1 MARIR
6 RYGLAT
12 ALCMCIGMASAQT
25 TTCPLFVHKT
35 AIKQYVDSGA
45 VLPVRGTVVCAV
57 RYKGGIYKSPLGQNT
72 PVLIPNTTDAT
83 NANATQI
90 TEDGQWVLYNS
101 GGPTLIRIDGQY
113 KTKVPVVSYGGE
125 GCCTFWWH
133 APSGKLEVVYRA
145 SGDKIVHAVPVTFGA
160 AAPAFG
166 TDHIIAQFN
175 SAMEFTMGVSGN
187 HMFLRVDDSHFGV
200 KMVTIPNNGNGT
212 ATETNFYVPAGNDYP
227 SWGCMCTISHGGT
240 VCAYNPGYDQWC
252 GCLADEFCLLRH
264 KSVVLLPF
272 QESTAPSVGWQAVL
286 LKTRAISV
294 NWAPANF
301 LLFNPKDST
310 HGLDTNNLG
319 SDVKGW
325 CYTNDSTYCVGD
337 AMGQKIGADSGTIWL
352 VHYPTNTWTRILR
365 MDPTNRLA
373 FPAVWIDKSVNT
385 TSPLPGNRC
394 GYRTVPSQRSSMI
407 DIRGRIV
414 SNAGTAQ
421 KLTPGVYYSVAAD
434 GVMKRIVVGR

>member
-1 MARIR
+1 MYR
-6 RYGLAT
+6 LA
-12 ALCMCIGMASAQT
+12 AAFLVCVGMASAQT
-25 TTCPLFVHKT
+25 TTCPAFVHKT
-35 AIKQYVDSGA
+35 AIVQYVDSGA

-57 RYKGGIYKSPLGQNT
+57 RYKGGIYKSPLGQNN
-72 PVLIPNTTDAT
+72 PALIPNTSDAT
-83 NANATQI
+83 NANSTQI
-90 TEDGQWVLYNS
+90 TEDGQWVLYNA

-125 GCCTFWWH
+125 GCCTFWWR

-145 SGDKIVHAVPVTFGA
+145 SGDKIVHAVPVTFGTT
-160 AAPAFG
+160 APTFG

-175 SAMEFTMGVSGN
+175 AAIEFSMGVAGT
-187 HMFLRVDDSHFGV
+187 HMFARVSDSHFGV
-200 KMVTIPNNGNGT
+200 KMITIPNNGNGT
-212 ATETNFYVPAGNDYP
+212 ATEANFYVPAGNDYP
-227 SWGCMCTISHGGT
+227 SWGCKVSISHNGSI
-240 VCAYNPGYDQWC
+240 VCYNAGYDQWC

-286 LKTRAISV
+286 LKTRAISI
-294 NWAPANF
+294 NWAPAKF
-301 LLFNPKDST
+301 LLLNPKDST

-325 CYTNDSTYCVGD
+325 CYTNDSTYIVGD

-365 MDPTNRLA
+365 VDAANRLA
-373 FPAVWIDKSVNT
+373 FPAVWIDKSVST
-385 TSPLPGNRC
+385 IAPFPMNRLE
-394 GYRTVPSQRSSMI
+394 YRTVPSQGNSMI

-414 SNAGTAQ
+414 SNALIAQ
-421 KLTPGVYYSVAAD
+421 KLPSGVYYTVAPD
-434 GVMKRIVVGR
+434 GVMKRIMVGR